1 MRKAFLVISLAALV
15 TAGPVVNANGPV
27 LERLFNYY
35 TDSTFTTACGYVD
48 TACGNTTSDGCST
61 NWRYTEFYRCDDGE
75 QTFAQCQ
82 EWNGTQWV
90 GVACPDETVTAQH
103 RAHIPVGAQ

>member
-1 MRKAFLVISLAALV
+1 MRKTVFVIALAALFA
-15 TAGPVVNANGPV
+15 TAGPVGNASV

-35 TDSTFTTACGYVD
+35 TDSSFTTSCGYVD
-48 TACGNTTSDGCST
+48 MACGTTYSDGYST
-61 NWRYTEFYRCDDGE
+61 NWRYAEIYICESGE

-90 GVACPDETVTAQH
+90 NVSCPDETVTAQH
-103 RAHIPVGAQ
+103 RAHIPVGQQ